1 MKNRILAII
10 VASLVYIALSSFV
23 HGNLL
28 SEIYDQ
34 TANLWRSNE
43 DMNVVHANLYCVI
56 YVILFVL
63 FYDNVVKSKSLANGV
78 KFGALF
84 GVISGFQM
92 AGAWLYMPISL
103 QLAAIW
109 FALGIVESVILGL
122 IVGKILK

>member
-10 VASLVYIALSSFV
+10 VAAIFYAAFGGFV

-28 SEIYDQ
+28 SGIYSK
-34 TANLWRSNE
+34 TADLWRSSE
-43 DMNVVHANLYCVI
+43 DMNVLYANIYCAI
-56 YVILFVL
+56 YATLFVL
-63 FYDNVVKSKSLANGV
+63 FYDFVVKSKSFANGI
-78 KFGALF
+78 KFGAFF
-84 GVISGFQM
+84 GVISGFAM

-109 FALGIVESVILGL
+109 FALGFVESVILGV